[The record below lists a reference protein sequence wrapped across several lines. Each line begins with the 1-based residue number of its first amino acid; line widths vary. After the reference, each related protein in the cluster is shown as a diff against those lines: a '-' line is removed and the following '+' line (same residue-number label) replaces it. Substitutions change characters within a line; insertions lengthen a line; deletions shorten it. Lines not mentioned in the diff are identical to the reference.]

1 MLQRILADTVWAK
14 GLLAMLGLGVFIR
27 LITIVSYKRMRS
39 AAENAGK
46 TKKRWVAT
54 LRKRFENYEKFK
66 RMGNVEVFVDRFF
79 ERKGILGIPLPV

>member
-39 AAENAGK
+39 AAENAGN
-46 TKKRWVAT
+46 TSSIYGSDGTYSSYYSSAYNWY
-54 LRKRFENYEKFK
+54 L
-66 RMGNVEVFVDRFF
+66 
-79 ERKGILGIPLPV
+79 